1 MFKCLKNIYNKS
13 SIVYIV
19 EKEKQKYI
27 LKISKNHCDII
38 NESNILNDLNHPNIV
53 SIIEYGKCQK
63 PKIGKYLEKGNEY
76 SYIILSYADFSLID
90 IDKSLIS
97 YTKLLYELC
106 QALIY
111 LHNKNY
117 VHCDIKDANIV
128 VKIKDKD
135 KFQIQLCDFGISS
148 HISRVS
154 NINVEFGTHRYKPP
168 EVLNKNLKSY
178 DYSLD
183 IWSLGMV
190 IYSRMY
196 GNPFI
201 KDTND
206 SIKSSMEE
214 WYDTKYKKL
223 KIQNNLLYRMLSY
236 DPRNR
241 PTAQQIYDEINNKI

>member
-13 SIVYIV
+13 SIIYIV
-19 EKEKQKYI
+19 ERNKEKYI
-27 LKISKNHCDII
+27 LKICKNHSDIT
-38 NESNILNDLNHPNIV
+38 NESNILKNINHPNIV
-53 SIIEYGKCQK
+53 SIVESGRCQK
-63 PKIGKYLEKGNEY
+63 PKIGKYLEKGNDY
-76 SYIILSYADFSLID
+76 SYLILSYADFSLID
-90 IDKSLIS
+90 IDKSLIP

-111 LHNKNY
+111 LHSKQY

-128 VKIKDKD
+128 VKVKDKN

-168 EVLNKNLKSY
+168 EVLNRRLDLYN
-178 DYSLD
+178 YSLD

-190 IYSRMY
+190 IYSRLY

-201 KDTND
+201 KDTNET
-206 SIKSSMEE
+206 IKSSMDI
-214 WYDTKYKKL
+214 WYATKYKKL
-223 KIQNNLLYRMLSY
+223 ETQNNLLYRMLSY

-241 PTAQQIYDEINNKI
+241 PTAQEIYDEIHNMI